1 MTVATE
7 GLEVIL
13 ELVAG
18 ARSSDRSLEDVSRRV
33 LIRLFCRRKLKR
45 LIVQLRTI
53 RIIPVHMW
61 YRTVIVK
68 TSGTDTQAD
77 EVVSIVGDWE
87 MQMDYRCVD
96 VDSAGLAVCTR
107 TFHLV
112 HIYRR
117 RSR

>member
-1 MTVATE
+1 MEA
-7 GLEVIL
+7 IL
-13 ELVAG
+13 ELFAG
-18 ARSSDRSLEDVSRRV
+18 ARSSDRILEEVSRRSLV
-33 LIRLFCRRKLKR
+33 RLLCHRKRKR
-45 LIVQLRTI
+45 LIMQLRTTK
-53 RIIPVHMW
+53 IIPVHMW

-87 MQMDYRCVD
+87 TQMDYRCVD
-96 VDSAGLAVCTR
+96 IDSAGLAVCTR

-112 HIYRR
+112 YIYRR